1 MSDMIIKAAL
11 ADARDTDIVE
21 VGRGAVSR
29 IGKAIRDTMNS
40 GAEIDRRPVMLVA
53 DARTWRVAG
62 EAVTTSLA
70 NAGVPTVEPLV
81 FPATPTLYASLDN
94 ARHIAAVL
102 RQRDNEVDAE
112 VFPIAVGSGTINDL
126 TKLAAKDLG
135 RRYAVVGTA
144 ASMDGY
150 TGAGAPIS
158 NDGVKVTMNC
168 VAPQVVVFDLDL
180 AARAPRSMTASG
192 FGDLSAKIPGGAD
205 WLLADAAGVEPVDEH
220 VWTLVQS
227 GVHEALSRPAQLA
240 AGVPEAY
247 EGLVKGLILSGLAMQ
262 VYDGTRPASGAEHY
276 FSHIWELAHLGAEL
290 DPPLSHGFK
299 VAIGTLAMLSF
310 YEKLLAKDP
319 ATIDIDAAVAAWPEW
334 DVVESDIRSTFDGAL
349 ADHAVKETKVK
360 FVDKDGLRSRLER
373 FVVAWPTVADR
384 VRQQLVPAPDLAEQ
398 LRLAGA
404 PSRPEDIG
412 LTARDVQET
421 FPKAMYYRSRYTVL
435 DVAREV
441 GWFDDI
447 VADVFAPGGLWT

>member
-1 MSDMIIKAAL
+1 MRDTIIEAAL
-11 ADARDTDIVE
+11 TSARDTDTVVI
-21 VGRGAVSR
+21 GRGAVAR
-29 IGKAIRDTMNS
+29 TGKAIRDAMDTSTDCEM
-40 GAEIDRRPVMLVA
+40 RPAMIVA
-53 DARTWRVAG
+53 DDCTWHVAG
-62 EAVTTSLA
+62 NKVTAALAEARIPV
-70 NAGVPTVEPLV
+70 VEPLV

-94 ARHIAAVL
+94 ANRIAKVL
-102 RQRDNEVDAE
+102 RDRDFQRGVT
-112 VFPIAVGSGTINDL
+112 VIPVAVGSGTINDL
-126 TKLAAKDLG
+126 TKLAARDLG

-158 NDGVKVTMNC
+158 DNGVKITMNC

-180 AARAPRSMTASG
+180 AANAPSPMSASG

-205 WLLADAAGVEPVDEH
+205 WLIADAAGVESIDED

-227 GVHEALSRPAQLA
+227 GVHEALSRPADLA

-276 FSHIWELAHLGAEL
+276 FSHIWELAHVGAKL

-299 VAIGTLAMLSF
+299 VAIGTLAMLTF
-310 YEKLLAKDP
+310 YEKFLDRDP
-319 ATIDIDAAVAAWPEW
+319 ATIDIDAAVAKWPTW
-334 DVVESDIRSTFDGAL
+334 DVVEADIRHTFDGAL
-349 ADHAVKETKVK
+349 ADHAVKETRVK
-360 FVDKDGLRSRLER
+360 FVDRDGLRGRLDR
-373 FVVAWPTVADR
+373 FVSRWPEIADR
-384 VRQQLVPAPDLAEQ
+384 VRAQLVPADELAEQ

-412 LTARDVQET
+412 LTAQDIKAS

-435 DVAREV
+435 DVAREAA
-441 GWFDDI
+441 WFDDL
-447 VADVFAPGGLWT
+447 VSDVFAPGGLWT